1 MFNKSALWPSVDF
14 VSTWGWVRLTSWLD
28 LYSGRQ
34 DRHLVP
40 LWVICSLQPISLW
53 LISRHI
59 HLYVKPS
66 VSVRLT
72 VCRGQYTR
80 QIPPLN
86 VADRGKY
93 GLFYEGGFKWWVSVI
108 AHEAVSWRAAVGRGH
123 TRNHGGNQPSEWAGG
138 GGQKAHPV
146 FSWTLIR
153 GWFLLCSSPHQRH
166 QPSPCWAE
174 QFYKPPC
181 SPWIKAD
188 GGKEARSCCLT
199 AYSTL

>member
-1 MFNKSALWPSVDF
+1 MFNKSALWPSVDL
-14 VSTWGWVRLTSWLD
+14 VSIWGWVRLTSWLD

-34 DRHLVP
+34 DRLLVP
-40 LWVICSLQPISLW
+40 LWVICSLQWTSLW

-59 HLYVKPS
+59 HLHVKPS
-66 VSVRLT
+66 VSLRLT
-72 VCRGQYTR
+72 ACRGRYTR

-86 VADRGKY
+86 AADWGKY

-108 AHEAVSWRAAVGRGH
+108 AHEAVSWRVAVGRGQ

-153 GWFLLCSSPHQRH
+153 GWFLLCSSPTSAT
-166 QPSPCWAE
+166 SPHPAR
-174 QFYKPPC
+174 QSSFTSPPA
-181 SPWIKAD
+181 SR
-188 GGKEARSCCLT
+188 E
-199 AYSTL
+199 